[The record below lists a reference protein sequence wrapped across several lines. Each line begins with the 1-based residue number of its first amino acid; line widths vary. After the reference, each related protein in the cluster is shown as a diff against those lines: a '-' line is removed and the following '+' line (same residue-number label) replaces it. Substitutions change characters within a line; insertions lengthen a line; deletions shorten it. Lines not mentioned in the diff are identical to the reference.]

1 MTESEFNLKKTNLVL
16 KMVNDL
22 AKASDLKSL
31 VEKYEKIAA
40 YEDISQEVK
49 NIIYTVISN
58 MQTIEELIQ
67 DSEDLV

>member
-16 KMVNDL
+16 RLVNDL

>member
-16 KMVNDL
+16 RMINDL
-22 AKASDLKSL
+22 ANASDLSSL
-31 VEKYEKIAA
+31 VESYEKIAA
-40 YEDISQEVK
+40 CEDISQEVK

-67 DSEDLV
+67 ESEDLV

>member
-16 KMVNDL
+16 GMINDL
-22 AKASDLKSL
+22 AKTSDLRSL
-31 VEKYEKIAA
+31 IEEYEKIAA
-40 YEDISQEVK
+40 YKDISQEVK

-67 DSEDLV
+67 ESEDLV

>member
-22 AKASDLKSL
+22 AKASDLRSL